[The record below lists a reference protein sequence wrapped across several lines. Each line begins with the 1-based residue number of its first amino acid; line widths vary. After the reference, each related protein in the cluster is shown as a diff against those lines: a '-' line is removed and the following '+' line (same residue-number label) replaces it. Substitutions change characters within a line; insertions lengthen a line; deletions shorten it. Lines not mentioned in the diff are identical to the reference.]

1 MKVVIDIP
9 KKLYKELT
17 CVTVTHAGEVF
28 AQKLIS
34 YIKNGTPLEAFD
46 KTRAEIDNSESEE
59 LS

>member
-9 KKLYKELT
+9 KWLYKELT
-17 CVTVTHAGEVF
+17 RVTVTHAGEAF

-46 KTRAEIDNSESEE
+46 KAEAEIGNSESED
-59 LS
+59 